1 MIDRSYLP
9 FKSARKYVDRGM
21 AKWMGFFISEHRT
34 ALEAEDET
42 IDYSKKMPEEDLRL
56 LLGQAY
62 RNSLDL
68 KLYTNLR
75 PDSYIGRVQE
85 IYKDT
90 IYFRSEGQVQAI
102 NFSSI
107 IHLEL
112 FQGENLA

>member
-42 IDYSKKMPEEDLRL
+42 IDYSKKMSEEDLRL

-62 RNSLDL
+62 INSLDL
-68 KLYTNLR
+68 KLYTDLR
-75 PDSYIGRVQE
+75 KAPFVGRVQE

-90 IYFRSEGQVQAI
+90 IYFRSEGNVQVV
-102 NFSSI
+102 NLSSI
-107 IHLEL
+107 IHLKL
-112 FQGENLA
+112 FQRTNSD

>member
-42 IDYSKKMPEEDLRL
+42 IDYSKKMSAEDLRL

-62 RNSLDL
+62 INSLDL
-68 KLYTNLR
+68 KLYTDLR
-75 PDSYIGRVQE
+75 SNPFIGKVQE
-85 IYKDT
+85 FYKDT

-102 NFSSI
+102 VFSAI
-107 IHLEL
+107 ISLEL
-112 FQGENLA
+112 FKE

>member
-42 IDYSKKMPEEDLRL
+42 IDYSKKMSAEDLRL

-68 KLYTNLR
+68 RLYTDLR
-75 PDSYIGRVQE
+75 PDPFIGRVQE
-85 IYKDT
+85 VYKDT
-90 IYFRSEGQVQAI
+90 IYFRSEANVQAI

-107 IHLEL
+107 ILLEL
-112 FQGENLA
+112 FQSTNSD

>member
-42 IDYSKKMPEEDLRL
+42 IDYSRKMPAEDLRL

-62 RNSLDL
+62 INGLDL
-68 KLYTNLR
+68 RLYTDLR
-75 PDSYIGRVQE
+75 RDPLIGRVQE
-85 IYKDT
+85 FYENI

-102 NFSSI
+102 VFSSI
-107 IHLEL
+107 ISLEL
-112 FQGENLA
+112 F